1 MTGLVLACVVRSQ
14 RIVGP
19 LFATLL
25 ITLMLTAQGGQTAE
39 AALSGIALLL
49 IPVHVW
55 IGFTTAGAL
64 DVPTTEVAAVM
75 LGRRRVAFGVL
86 AAGATLAAGA
96 VGFTT
101 AATLALRVIRHRP
114 EAAQWVAG
122 GLATCAGVTLGLAA
136 GIGARWAWRERGHQL
151 LGLVAAGL
159 GIALLPSMLITDL
172 LASSQISRTFDD
184 GVTSWA
190 AALRGGAAS
199 LACVGIAATAL
210 AVAAWRQNTRPE

>member
-19 LFATLL
+19 LFATVL
-25 ITLMLTAQGGQTAE
+25 ITIMLTAQGGQTAE

-75 LGRRRVAFGVL
+75 LGRRRAAFGVL

-122 GLATCAGVTLGLAA
+122 GLATCAGITLGLAA

-159 GIALLPSMLITDL
+159 GIALLPAI
-172 LASSQISRTFDD
+172 SQISRTFDD

-190 AALRGGAAS
+190 AALRVGAAS

>member
-19 LFATLL
+19 LFATVL
-25 ITLMLTAQGGQTAE
+25 ITIMLTAQGGQTAE

-75 LGRRRVAFGVL
+75 LGRRRAAFGVL

-151 LGLVAAGL
+151 LGLVAAGF
-159 GIALLPSMLITDL
+159 GIALLPPISRV
-172 LASSQISRTFDD
+172 SRTFDD

-190 AALRGGAAS
+190 AALQVGAAS
-199 LACVGIAATAL
+199 LACAGIAATAL